1 MMLLELKETLCE
13 ILEDWTKETPPL
25 SPKWMRLPAHW
36 PLDHAKADAAH
47 TAPAVTREW
56 TRHFLSIVYP
66 TSKIDIPE
74 RTLVAL
80 RAYSDLPLDHLL
92 RAYADLPL
100 DHLTSQRA
108 PNQPAP
114 PKSQPTRPKPSQAT
128 TQAKQ
133 DGSNRALSSGNTA
146 NFTARIS
153 AWYETARCTIR
164 FKGGIS
170 GEVFL
175 DATLPNLRKLL
186 DAGPKIDL
194 SGLRRM
200 AINRRKQLDPEKVE
214 RHFEG
219 GGQSAEAAYYASV
232 LAQLYGEVVSLRDV
246 RADGKPTGKVSKNRI
261 NALGFPAGPSLQ
273 ETRSAVVNWSR
284 FHMGTATSALRSAMA
299 TYVGDTAESNRESR
313 NLPAVLRSQPSV
325 RLSPTHETDSAER
338 ARQWEKVERTQ
349 ACVIYSRGEIPSWVR
364 SYSPLG
370 DLPFIRSM
378 TELEQTTFASEF
390 PTPGLAAFIAAS
402 TDAALQE
409 REEAEVRKHT
419 NNGRTP
425 PWYAP
430 GEHTEKPNSVAYDL
444 AKSAQPNVP
453 THAPESAYE
462 GRRVWND
469 AQMA

>member
-1 MMLLELKETLCE
+1 MVGCMHNPNTISASTILADIRRKDSWRLGTEESIMQRFAANSVPLLHKTMMLLELKETLCE

-25 SPKWMRLPAHW
+25 SPKWMRLPAYW

-56 TRHFLSIVYP
+56 TQHFLSIVYP

-92 RAYADLPL
+92 RAYANLPL

-133 DGSNRALSSGNTA
+133 DGSNRTLSSGNTA

-164 FKGGIS
+164 FKGGVS

-219 GGQSAEAAYYASV
+219 GGQSAEAAYYATEC
-232 LAQLYGEVVSLRDV
+232 AGATLR
-246 RADGKPTGKVSKNRI
+246 
-261 NALGFPAGPSLQ
+261 
-273 ETRSAVVNWSR
+273 
-284 FHMGTATSALRSAMA
+284 
-299 TYVGDTAESNRESR
+299 
-313 NLPAVLRSQPSV
+313 
-325 RLSPTHETDSAER
+325 
-338 ARQWEKVERTQ
+338 
-349 ACVIYSRGEIPSWVR
+349 
-364 SYSPLG
+364 
-370 DLPFIRSM
+370 
-378 TELEQTTFASEF
+378 
-390 PTPGLAAFIAAS
+390 
-402 TDAALQE
+402 
-409 REEAEVRKHT
+409 
-419 NNGRTP
+419 
-425 PWYAP
+425 
-430 GEHTEKPNSVAYDL
+430 
-444 AKSAQPNVP
+444 
-453 THAPESAYE
+453 
-462 GRRVWND
+462 
-469 AQMA
+469 